1 MSTVFLGEGNIG
13 SINNRTVS
21 NGNEAPQTVISLNTH
36 FDNLVRNKKTDELE
50 DQGGFWAPVEFWVK
64 DPDEASVLIN
74 KIFKVGMR
82 IKVDGVL
89 VREEF
94 DAKDTGEKKSIMKVR
109 TFRSGLSICLQRLE
123 FVTMKDN
130 NGSAS
135 NQSPTEQKSF
145 DDGNVNKTEA
155 EEAF

>member
-13 SINNRTVS
+13 SINNRTVA
-21 NGNEAPQTVISLNTH
+21 NGNETPQTVISLNTH

-64 DPDEASVLIN
+64 DPDEASLLIT
-74 KIFKVGMR
+74 KIFKKGMR

-94 DAKDTGEKKSIMKVR
+94 EAKETGEKKVIMKVR
-109 TFRSGLSICLQRLE
+109 TFRSGVSICLQRLE
-123 FVTMKDN
+123 SVTMKDN
-130 NGSAS
+130 NSAAV
-135 NQSPTEQKSF
+135 NQSTSEQKSF
-145 DDGNVNKTEA
+145 EDSNLEQ